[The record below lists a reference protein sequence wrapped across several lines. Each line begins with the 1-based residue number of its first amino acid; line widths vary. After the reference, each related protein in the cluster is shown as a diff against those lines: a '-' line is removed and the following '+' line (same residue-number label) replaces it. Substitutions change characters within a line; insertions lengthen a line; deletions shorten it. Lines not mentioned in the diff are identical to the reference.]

1 MTDKTQFYTQRL
13 ESLRSRR
20 GHWDTQWEES
30 AARVIPAHRDS
41 FLSQGANNAFGMGG
55 EKKTELQYDS
65 TAAIACQRFASVIES
80 LSTPQSGI
88 WHRLTPADKTLKRN
102 RRVRLFFDELNE
114 VLFSYR
120 YRPVAN
126 FVGQSQQV
134 YLGLGAYGNGALFI
148 DQPER
153 TRGLRYRNIH
163 IGEAYFVE
171 NHAGIV
177 DTLYRAF
184 YLTARQIVQEYGDA
198 ASDQVK
204 AMAANAM
211 QAETKFEI
219 LHCVHPREDYNP
231 QRVDSLGKQFASIHM
246 EVSSKTWLREGGFD
260 VFPYGV
266 TRYSQASGE
275 EYGRGPAQWVLPAI
289 KVLNDEKKTMLV
301 QGHRTVDPILLYHD
315 DGVLGGNFKV
325 RAGKSIAGG
334 VNADGKLLVQTLP
347 VGNIAAGEDLMEM
360 ERRVINDAFL
370 ITLFQIL
377 VDTPAMTATEV
388 LERAREKGM
397 LVAPTA
403 GRLQAEFLGPMI
415 ERELQLLA
423 SQGLLP
429 EMPPILRDSPEA
441 MEYKIEYDSPM
452 SRMQRAEKASGFMR
466 ALDVAANYAK
476 NTQDISPLD
485 WFNFDN
491 AMPEILDI
499 HGAPTSWTRS
509 LEEVLAA
516 REQRAEQLQQ
526 QQMVEAAPAIA
537 GMMKNNP
544 GMAKPQ
550 E

>member
-1 MTDKTQFYTQRL
+1 
-13 ESLRSRR
+13 
-20 GHWDTQWEES
+20 
-30 AARVIPAHRDS
+30 
-41 FLSQGANNAFGMGG
+41 
-55 EKKTELQYDS
+55 
-65 TAAIACQRFASVIES
+65 
-80 LSTPQSGI
+80 
-88 WHRLTPADKTLKRN
+88 
-102 RRVRLFFDELNE
+102 
-114 VLFSYR
+114 
-120 YRPVAN
+120 
-126 FVGQSQQV
+126 
-134 YLGLGAYGNGALFI
+134 
-148 DQPER
+148 
-153 TRGLRYRNIH
+153 
-163 IGEAYFVE
+163 
-171 NHAGIV
+171 
-177 DTLYRAF
+177 
-184 YLTARQIVQEYGDA
+184 
-198 ASDQVK
+198 
-204 AMAANAM
+204 
-211 QAETKFEI
+211 
-219 LHCVHPREDYNP
+219 
-231 QRVDSLGKQFASIHM
+231 
-246 EVSSKTWLREGGFD
+246 
-260 VFPYGV
+260 
-266 TRYSQASGE
+266 
-275 EYGRGPAQWVLPAI
+275 
-289 KVLNDEKKTMLV
+289 
-301 QGHRTVDPILLYHD
+301 
-315 DGVLGGNFKV
+315 
-325 RAGKSIAGG
+325 
-334 VNADGKLLVQTLP
+334 
-347 VGNIAAGEDLMEM
+347 MEM

-509 LEEVLAA
+509 LEEVIAT
-516 REQRAEQLQQ
+516 REQRAEQQQQ